1 MQVVQ
6 STQGQRIEVD
16 EMCDDFK
23 TRKRETSRI
32 SKVKDKKW
40 DSGQGAE
47 EPFEEERVTD
57 QEGRLESLEE
67 HWRTRLLSVKVPEP
81 SRENSIALIDAVKN
95 SGVQEREREVLPF
108 DETIGKKFLNLI
120 ISQWNVYG
128 TRSWGATGAAIA
140 TAGFIALKA
149 QNDKY
154 NALFIWI
161 IGLTVTVL
169 AAVIYAFRPRDEGTV
184 ILQKLGKY
192 SMMEQT
198 MARLVLV
205 TIFQILAALP
215 LSYILYH
222 RGVEVSLADFLLG
235 WSVPVISAAVICFV
249 CVQWFGQ
256 WGNAIILFGMAGL
269 LILSPEN
276 VRLNLMNMISHPET
290 ESFYTV
296 RGIMLSAAALLM
308 LIYWIRWRNG
318 RKEVA

>member
-1 MQVVQ
+1 M
-6 STQGQRIEVD
+6 
-16 EMCDDFK
+16 DDDSK
-23 TRKRETSRI
+23 KSGKSKIKHKR
-32 SKVKDKKW
+32 W

-47 EPFEEERVTD
+47 ELFEEGRVID
-57 QEGRLESLEE
+57 QGGMLESLEE

-81 SRENSIALIDAVKN
+81 SREDSIALIDSVKN
-95 SGVQEREREVLPF
+95 LGAQEREVLPF
-108 DETIGKKFLNLI
+108 NVIETLKAETMFHPQAEYPKLPDETIGQKFLNLV

-140 TAGFIALKA
+140 AAGFIALKA

-169 AAVIYAFRPRDEGTV
+169 AAVIYAFRSRDEGTV

-205 TIFQILAALP
+205 TIFQIFAALP
-215 LSYILYH
+215 LSYILF
-222 RGVEVSLADFLLG
+222 RQGAEVSLADFLLG

-249 CVQWFGQ
+249 CIQWFGQ
-256 WGNAIILFGMAGL
+256 WGNAIILFGTAGL
-269 LILSPEN
+269 LIVSPEN
-276 VRLNLMNMISHPET
+276 ARLNFMDMISQPQT
-290 ESFYTV
+290 ESFYAV

-308 LIYWIRWRNG
+308 LIHLIRWRNG
-318 RKEVA
+318 GKEVA